1 MAELNL
7 SLSELFQATFGT
19 RTNAFDFGKLPQRK
33 EQSSTGAAY
42 YSVDTFG
49 REYYMPVYLDDYELP
64 YPVIRINGRKNI
76 VKTPLT
82 QRRGTFKQY
91 INIDDYQIII
101 RGLIISKNNEF
112 PEEEVKQLRTLFE
125 KPKAL
130 SIISPITDIFLNTQ
144 ERQGFDKIVIEDF
157 DFPETVGI
165 TNVRGYE
172 LRCYS
177 DEPFNLVEKN
187 Q

>member
-7 SLSELFQATFGT
+7 SMTQLFQATFGYK
-19 RTNAFDFGKLPQRK
+19 TNVFDFGKLPQRK

-42 YSVDTFG
+42 YSLDAFG
-49 REYYMPVYLDDYELP
+49 REYYMPVYLDGYELP
-64 YPVIRINGRKNI
+64 YPVVKINGRKNI

-101 RGLIISKNNEF
+101 RGIIISKTNDF
-112 PEEEVKQLRTLFE
+112 PEKEVKELRAIFE
-125 KPKAL
+125 QKKAL

-144 ERQGFDKIVIEDF
+144 ERQGFDKVVIEDF
-157 DFPETVGI
+157 DFPETVGV

-177 DEPFNLVEKN
+177 DEEFNLIEKT
-187 Q
+187 